1 MQNLSAAHR
10 QISASTI
17 ERYRAMATPYR
28 DGTWNHDV
36 SQNIQALLAAITGV
50 PPYRILDLG
59 CGPGRDLVTFRDL
72 GHVVVGLDG
81 CPEFVAMAHAVS
93 GCEVW
98 QQDLLAMTLPAA
110 SFDGVFANAV
120 LFHVPSRALPVVL
133 DGLHAALKSG
143 GVLLVSNPR
152 GQDEEGFVD
161 GRYACFYSF
170 ETWHRLVSC
179 SGFALVDHYF
189 RPPGKPRHQQPW
201 LATLW
206 RKASIA
212 QSAQRFLKHGHQR
225 ADAPPAGALRSAGH
239 VRTSHGAKLGA
250 NPSAT
255 GATGRFAPRQ
265 SQNARKS
272 CGFRAAG
279 CDGWGANCEPGFAP
293 CL

>member
-17 ERYRAMATPYR
+17 GQYRAMAAPYR

-36 SQNIQALLAAITGV
+36 SQNIQALLAAIAGA

-81 CPEFVAMAHAVS
+81 CPEFVDMARAVS

-98 QQDLLAMTLPAA
+98 QQDMLAMTLPPA

-120 LFHVPSRALPVVL
+120 LFHVPSRALPGVL
-133 DGLHAALKSG
+133 DRLQAALKPG
-143 GVLLVSNPR
+143 GVLLASNPR

-170 ETWHRLVSC
+170 KTWRRLVRR
-179 SGFALVDHYF
+179 SGFALIDHYF
-189 RPPGKPRHQQPW
+189 RPPGKPRRQQPW

-206 RKASIA
+206 RKST
-212 QSAQRFLKHGHQR
+212 
-225 ADAPPAGALRSAGH
+225 PPDQHS
-239 VRTSHGAKLGA
+239 
-250 NPSAT
+250 
-255 GATGRFAPRQ
+255 PR
-265 SQNARKS
+265 
-272 CGFRAAG
+272 
-279 CDGWGANCEPGFAP
+279 
-293 CL
+293 

>member
-1 MQNLSAAHR
+1 MRNLSTADR

-28 DGTWNHDV
+28 DGTWDHDV
-36 SQNIQALLAAITGV
+36 SQNIQALLAAIAGA

-59 CGPGRDLVTFRDL
+59 CGPGRDLVAFRDL

-81 CPEFVAMAHAVS
+81 CPEFVAMARAVS

-98 QQDLLAMTLPAA
+98 QQDMLAMTLPPA

-120 LFHVPSRALPVVL
+120 LFHVPSRALPGVL
-133 DGLHAALKSG
+133 DRLHTALKPG
-143 GVLLVSNPR
+143 GVLLASNPR

-170 ETWHRLVSC
+170 KTWRRLVSR

-189 RPPGKPRHQQPW
+189 RPPGKPRRQQPW

-206 RKASIA
+206 RKSASPD
-212 QSAQRFLKHGHQR
+212 QLS
-225 ADAPPAGALRSAGH
+225 
-239 VRTSHGAKLGA
+239 
-250 NPSAT
+250 
-255 GATGRFAPRQ
+255 PR
-265 SQNARKS
+265 
-272 CGFRAAG
+272 
-279 CDGWGANCEPGFAP
+279 
-293 CL
+293 